1 MSQVLSSVGRRQM
14 NGELSFNADL
24 GLQAAASVAIKK
36 APQADAV
43 SDSGKSA
50 PAVVN
55 GMIVAEKNATG
66 LQSSDPSTN
75 NSSDEEVSK
84 DSLQQVTDDLTATM
98 SMMRKGLQ
106 FRVDEQDGM
115 PVVSV
120 IDVDSGD
127 LIRQI
132 PSQEALDLAEKMSE
146 IAGLLMKTEA

>member
-1 MSQVLSSVGRRQM
+1 M

-43 SDSGKSA
+43 PDSGKSES
-50 PAVVN
+50 AVVD
-55 GMIVAEKNATG
+55 GMIIANKNATE

-75 NSSDEEVSK
+75 NSADEVSK